1 MLYHGVDDLINW
13 QDEVDLVRLLVV
25 DSLVYANQNLNEF
38 FIASIYVNVSQR
50 RFLQPYVD
58 GTINKLIRDLLGNR
72 SQDRDDLPL
81 DDVYLQL
88 QVVFK

>member
-38 FIASIYVNVSQR
+38 FIAAIYVNVSQR

-81 DDVYLQL
+81 NDVDLQL

>member
-38 FIASIYVNVSQR
+38 FIATIYVNVSQR

-81 DDVYLQL
+81 NDVDLQL

>member
-38 FIASIYVNVSQR
+38 FIATIYVNVSKR

-58 GTINKLIRDLLGNR
+58 GTVNKLIRDLLGNR

-81 DDVYLQL
+81 DDVDLQL
-88 QVVFK
+88 QVVFE

>member
-1 MLYHGVDDLINW
+1 VLYHGVDDLINW

-38 FIASIYVNVSQR
+38 FIATIYVNVSQR

-81 DDVYLQL
+81 NDVDLQL

>member
-38 FIASIYVNVSQR
+38 FIATIYVNVSQR

-72 SQDRDDLPL
+72 SQD
-81 DDVYLQL
+81 
-88 QVVFK
+88 

>member
-1 MLYHGVDDLINW
+1 VLYHGVDDLINW

-38 FIASIYVNVSQR
+38 FIATIYVNVSQR

-72 SQDRDDLPL
+72 SQD
-81 DDVYLQL
+81 
-88 QVVFK
+88 

>member
-38 FIASIYVNVSQR
+38 FIATIYVNVSQR
-50 RFLQPYVD
+50 RFLQPYID

-72 SQDRDDLPL
+72 SQD
-81 DDVYLQL
+81 
-88 QVVFK
+88 

>member
-25 DSLVYANQNLNEF
+25 DSLVHANQNLNEF

-81 DDVYLQL
+81 DDVDLQL

>member
-25 DSLVYANQNLNEF
+25 DSLVYANHNLNEF
-38 FIASIYVNVSQR
+38 FIATIYVNVSQR

-81 DDVYLQL
+81 DDVDLQL